1 MRWEAL
7 FADLE
12 AQLEAS
18 ESAELAAEVADRSRR
33 ETGRLGLADRLRAAL
48 GHPVVVRTVPGGT
61 EAGRLDAVGPDWLLL
76 GTDGIDGRAALVPL
90 TGVLWVSG
98 LGAYAAEPGTE
109 GRVGARLDLRYALRG
124 LARDRAGVTVVLSDG
139 TAVVGTLD
147 RVGADHVDL
156 AEHPPGEPRRAA
168 GVRAVRTIPL
178 SALAVVRS
186 V

>member
-33 ETGRLGLADRLRAAL
+33 EFGRLRLTDRLRAAV
-48 GHPVVVRTVPGGT
+48 GHPVAARTAAGGT
-61 EAGRLDAVGPDWLLL
+61 EAGRLAAVGPDWFLLEEEP
-76 GTDGIDGRAALVPL
+76 GRAVLIPL
-90 TGVLWVSG
+90 AAVVWLNG
-98 LGAYAAEPGTE
+98 LGLRAEEPGSE
-109 GRVGARLDLRYALRG
+109 GRVGARLDLRHALRG
-124 LARDRAGVTVVLSDG
+124 LVRDRAGVTVLLTDG
-139 TAVVGTLD
+139 TAIVGTLD

-156 AEHPPGEPRRAA
+156 ADHPPGEPRRAA
-168 GVRAVRTIPL
+168 TVRSVRSVPL

-186 V
+186 S